1 MATSAY
7 TTDQM
12 KDKEEQFVAEI
23 WNEGNFESI
32 DELVSDE
39 YVGHWFGFE
48 DEAVDFDGLKKFI
61 RAVRTGFPDFEMNV
75 EFMFA
80 EEDMIT
86 VGFTAVGTHEG
97 EFMGVPPTGK
107 EGEPVPGI
115 MVHRFEDG
123 KVIEGWA
130 VWDSLGLMQQL
141 GVIPEKF
148 SLASF
153 LETTLNL
160 TKQDV
165 LKRTGRKA

>member
-1 MATSAY
+1 
-7 TTDQM
+7 M
-12 KDKEEQFVAEI
+12 KAKEQQFVTEV
-23 WNEGNFESI
+23 WNEGNFDRI
-32 DELVSDE
+32 GDMVSE
-39 YVGHWFGFE
+39 AYTGHWFGFE
-48 DEAVDFDGLKKFI
+48 DEPVDFDGFKEFI
-61 RAVRTGFPDFEMNV
+61 RAVRTGFPDFEMDV

-80 EEDMIT
+80 EEDMIAI
-86 VGFTAVGTHEG
+86 GFTAVGTHEG

-107 EGEPVPGI
+107 AGDPVPGI
-115 MVHRFEDG
+115 MIHRFENG
-123 KVIEGWA
+123 KVVEGWA
-130 VWDSLGLMQQL
+130 VWDALGLMQQL

>member
-1 MATSAY
+1 MHSRVDSNPIACGG
-7 TTDQM
+7 
-12 KDKEEQFVAEI
+12 FLV
-23 WNEGNFESI
+23 WNQGNFDHI
-32 DELVSDE
+32 DELMSEE

-48 DEAVDFDGLKKFI
+48 GESVYLDGFKEFI
-61 RAVRTGFPDFEMNV
+61 RAVRTGFPDLEMTV

-80 EEDMIT
+80 EEDMIAI
-86 VGFTAVGTHEG
+86 GFTVVGTHEG

-107 EGEPVPGI
+107 AGNPVPGI

-123 KVIEGWA
+123 KVVEGWA

-165 LKRTGRKA
+165 LKRTGRNA